1 MPSQALARVMYV
13 HYSTSCLLLC
23 MCRVRIMSVESI
35 SMLLQR
41 MKPQVSSKRNTERPT
56 GSTVVLEVERFIK
69 KFEIL
74 WTRSSDSYPPRVFCL
89 YPYFCLSNSFSLVF
103 LFLSIFSL
111 YLSSLSLSYIPCQ

>member
-1 MPSQALARVMYV
+1 MPSKALARVMYV

-41 MKPQVSSKRNTERPT
+41 MKPQVSSKRNIERPT

-74 WTRSSDSYPPRVFCL
+74 
-89 YPYFCLSNSFSLVF
+89 
-103 LFLSIFSL
+103 
-111 YLSSLSLSYIPCQ
+111 